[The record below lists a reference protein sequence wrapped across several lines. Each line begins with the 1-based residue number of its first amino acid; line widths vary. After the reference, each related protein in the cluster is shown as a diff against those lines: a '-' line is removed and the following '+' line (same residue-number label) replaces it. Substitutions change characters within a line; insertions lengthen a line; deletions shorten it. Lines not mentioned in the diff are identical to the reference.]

1 MVAPL
6 FVVVPA
12 LAGGV
17 VMVAPPLVAA
27 PAPAFTLPAGVET
40 VWAPAVPAAATMAI
54 VKKVRFMG

>member
-1 MVAPL
+1 L
-6 FVVVPA
+6 
-12 LAGGV
+12 
-17 VMVAPPLVAA
+17 VAPPLVAA